1 MSVHMRTTIRLDDGL
16 LEQARQEARRRG
28 ETLTA
33 LIEQGLRREL
43 ARAKVN
49 VTRPKV
55 VLPVSDY
62 TGGLMPGVDIT
73 DNAALLE
80 IMEEGIPLHKL
91 R

>member
-1 MSVHMRTTIRLDDGL
+1 MRTTIRLDDGL